1 MRLFLREFFQM
12 ENEGDFILVII
23 FDGDFTEK
31 VLYLGK
37 DTSNCGVEYLVE
49 LVKIF
54 LNDG

>member
-1 MRLFLREFFQM
+1 VILFL
-12 ENEGDFILVII
+12 LII